1 VNQQEADQRANV
13 TFNAS
18 VLRPLMEQEGIS
30 SYRMAK
36 AIGCD
41 ESLFSKMWRGERFIS
56 YEMAQAA
63 CRVLGISFAEVFG
76 PQLEAI
82 GLQPM
87 EEVAGAS
94 A

>member
-1 VNQQEADQRANV
+1 MDDTSGLRRIYLDGRLLQNFADEAGVSNYQ
-13 TFNAS
+13 
-18 VLRPLMEQEGIS
+18 L
-30 SYRMAK
+30 AK
-36 AIGCD
+36 SLGCD
-41 ESLFSKMWRGERFIS
+41 LTLPKKIWRGERSIS

-63 CRVLGISFAEVFG
+63 CRVLGISFTEVFG